1 MSTEKAIKVRASAES
16 PPCFSSWKDWQK
28 DKRMINVDWIGFS
41 IASVAV
47 VLAPGPGSLFVAKTA
62 ATARA
67 RAGLLAML
75 GIMVGDG
82 CLIVL
87 SLLGVSALFLAHPS
101 LFQAV
106 RLAGAGYL
114 ILLGLQ
120 AILSKPAEGSGPERG
135 QGVPFR
141 QAVAI
146 TLLNPKAVLFFM
158 AFFPLFIASAEESL
172 IAPYAAM
179 TLVFMAIS
187 ATYLIFLVHASSRLA
202 LAFQQNATLR
212 SVARKLCGCI
222 FIGFGL
228 KVAASSR

>member
-1 MSTEKAIKVRASAES
+1 
-16 PPCFSSWKDWQK
+16 
-28 DKRMINVDWIGFS
+28 MIHVDWLGFCV
-41 IASVAV
+41 ASVAV
-47 VLAPGPGSLFVAKTA
+47 VLAPGPGSLFVVKTA
-62 ATARA
+62 AAART

-101 LFQAV
+101 LFEV
-106 RLAGAGYL
+106 IRLAGAGYL
-114 ILLGLQ
+114 IFVGLQ
-120 AILSKPAEGSGPERG
+120 AILAKPAQDPGLDLGSGI
-135 QGVPFR
+135 PFR

-158 AFFPLFIASAEESL
+158 AFFPVFITSTEDSL
-172 IAPYAAM
+172 VLSYAAM
-179 TLVFMAIS
+179 TFVFMAIS
-187 ATYLIFLVHASSRLA
+187 ATYLTLLVRASSRLA
-202 LAFQQNATLR
+202 TAFRQNPTLR
-212 SVARKLCGCI
+212 SVAAKLCGCV